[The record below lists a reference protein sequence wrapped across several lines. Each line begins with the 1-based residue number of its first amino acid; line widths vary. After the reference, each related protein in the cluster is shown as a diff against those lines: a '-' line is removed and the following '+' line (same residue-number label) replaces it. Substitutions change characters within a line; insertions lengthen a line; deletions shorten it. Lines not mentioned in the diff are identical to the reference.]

1 MLLTAG
7 VCKLFSNFLLHKLS
21 QKYER
26 NNLVLYHDD
35 GLAIFKNVNWPDPE
49 KIEKNF
55 CKLLIDHDLELTIQ
69 CNRKVL
75 SFLDVTLNLEYS
87 TLPKRQQQNNL
98 CQDRAQSST
107 LHNQTAYKINKIK
120 IITVIGKW
128 KKIQEFS
135 HKVFLAGEVPPLA
148 KNLPIP
154 PPGRISPSSLPLP
167 TTKYLF
173 FATTKV

>member
-7 VCKLFSNFLLHKLS
+7 VYKLFSNFLLHKLS

-87 TLPKRQQQNNL
+87 TYQPYLKDNNKIINIKTEPNDPPSIIKQLPKSIELRLPQLLANEKIFKNSVTRFSL
-98 CQDRAQSST
+98 LGKSS
-107 LHNQTAYKINKIK
+107 H
-120 IITVIGKW
+120 
-128 KKIQEFS
+128 
-135 HKVFLAGEVPPLA
+135 
-148 KNLPIP
+148 
-154 PPGRISPSSLPLP
+154 
-167 TTKYLF
+167 
-173 FATTKV
+173 

>member
-87 TLPKRQQQNNL
+87 TYEPYLKDN
-98 CQDRAQSST
+98 
-107 LHNQTAYKINKIK
+107 NKIIYVK
-120 IITVIGKW
+120 AEPNHPPSIIKQLTKSIKLRLSQLLTNEKKFKNSVTRFSLLGK
-128 KKIQEFS
+128 
-135 HKVFLAGEVPPLA
+135 
-148 KNLPIP
+148 
-154 PPGRISPSSLPLP
+154 SPR
-167 TTKYLF
+167 
-173 FATTKV
+173 